1 MKTTFGL
8 QQGATIYFSAT
19 PLHSIYLANVNIN
32 ENGEES
38 ISVVTLQSSMQYVK
52 LYIKLSKFF
61 FFSFLVFLS
70 AADAS

>member
-38 ISVVTLQSSMQYVK
+38 ISVVTLQIIYAICK
-52 LYIKLSKFF
+52 TIRKTF
-61 FFSFLVFLS
+61 
-70 AADAS
+70 

>member
-38 ISVVTLQSSMQYVK
+38 ISVVTLQIIYAICK
-52 LYIKLSKFF
+52 TIHKTF
-61 FFSFLVFLS
+61 
-70 AADAS
+70 